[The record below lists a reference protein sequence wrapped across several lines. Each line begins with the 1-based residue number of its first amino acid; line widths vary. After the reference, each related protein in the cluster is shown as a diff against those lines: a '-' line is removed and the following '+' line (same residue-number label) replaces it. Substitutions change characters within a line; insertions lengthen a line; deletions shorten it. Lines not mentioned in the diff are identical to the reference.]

1 MVQGTHMYFFIFKM
15 VGIFKGQSHI
25 NSVSTMTIVSQSV
38 SLTGPGND
46 FFLSIYISDSG
57 LLPGRLSLPSN
68 IPVGKQ
74 KHQQY

>member
-1 MVQGTHMYFFIFKM
+1 MSFLASRDAHEVIVVTE
-15 VGIFKGQSHI
+15 SE
-25 NSVSTMTIVSQSV
+25 SVSTDFTDVTLVSDD
-38 SLTGPGND
+38 TY
-46 FFLSIYISDSG
+46 FFSIYISDSG

>member
-1 MVQGTHMYFFIFKM
+1 MLHALNKNFRARTFDIAECAKFFCQFYAK
-15 VGIFKGQSHI
+15 SH
-25 NSVSTMTIVSQSV
+25 
-38 SLTGPGND
+38 